1 MNVVRF
7 RHLDEK
13 VPFTYTIDITGRRK
27 NRRHTARERMDIMD
41 SSHSLNPTTWL
52 TVDQMM
58 NKNFKVLHQNDTL
71 RTVIEYYQE
80 FKINTL
86 PVVDENENLIGVF
99 PKKRLFK
106 ALLEGAGLDSPCV
119 PYMVDRP
126 VFVTVDRTY
135 DEYSLVVRVT
145 KSQVDNVVVLDRFNK
160 VAGMIGTAEYL
171 RESLNVI
178 TASSA
183 LLESVFRVNYEG
195 IIIIDREGYILR
207 VNPAAEKMFGLN
219 FSEVKGKKLKEIFPE
234 ITISGQLEIG
244 LKRTLKSLPVI
255 INQVPIYEND
265 EHAGSSFAFLDIS
278 DMEKIAQ
285 ELEIVKG
292 LQTTIDGVLRA
303 SSDGV
308 FVSDTAGTIKYVN
321 ERACKL
327 VSQSPDQIIGK
338 PIQAMLQM
346 NSPIN
351 IANSG
356 AAEVDSCDIDG
367 KKCIV
372 SHIPFKKS
380 SEEDAA
386 ITGIVSTVYLND
398 NAVTEEIA
406 RKWFYLK
413 QQVQYYR
420 AELEKRGG
428 SCSRF
433 DQIITNS
440 PEFKKIKKEALFI
453 ARSSS
458 TVLLTGESG
467 VGKDM
472 FARGIHEASPRAKH
486 PFIKVNCVSIPETL
500 FESELFGYA
509 PGSFTG
515 ALKNGKPG
523 YFERAHMGTIFLDEI
538 GDMPL
543 SIQAKLLQVLQEK
556 EFMRVG
562 GTSKQ
567 TVDVRIIAA
576 TNRDLREAI
585 AKKNF
590 REDLYYRL
598 NVIEFHL
605 PPLRERPEDIIPLA
619 ESFIEK
625 YNDILGSKVTGI
637 SEQAKKALQTYSW
650 PGNIRELENAVERA
664 ANFVWEGDIGVE
676 NLPGQIIKPE
686 QEPSSPFH
694 FSYRSSLVD
703 FEKEMLLEVLKK
715 TSGNRSA
722 AARMLNLSRSAFYDR
737 LAKYNIK

>member
-1 MNVVRF
+1 
-7 RHLDEK
+7 
-13 VPFTYTIDITGRRK
+13 
-27 NRRHTARERMDIMD
+27 MD
-41 SSHSLNPTTWL
+41 SSHSLNPTAWL
-52 TVDQMM
+52 TVEQMM
-58 NKNFKVLHQNDTL
+58 NKNFKVLHQDDTL
-71 RTVIEYYQE
+71 RTVVEYYQE

-99 PKKRLFK
+99 PKKRLYK
-106 ALLEGAGLDSPCV
+106 ALLEGAGLDSPCA
-119 PYMVDRP
+119 PYMVDHP

-145 KSQVDNVVVLDRFNK
+145 KSQVDTVVVLDRSNK
-160 VAGMIGTAEYL
+160 VVGMIGTAEYL

-183 LLESVFRVNYEG
+183 LLESVFRINYEG
-195 IIIIDREGYILR
+195 IIIVDREGYILR
-207 VNPAAEKMFGLN
+207 VNPAAEMMLGMD
-219 FSEVKGKKLKEIFPE
+219 FSGMKGKNLKEFLSDIK
-234 ITISGQLEIG
+234 ISEQLEIG
-244 LKRTLKSLPVI
+244 MKRMVNSLPVI
-255 INQVPIYEND
+255 VSQVPIYEND
-265 EHAGSSFAFLDIS
+265 EYVGSSFAFLDIS
-278 DMEKIAQ
+278 DMEKIAR

-292 LQTTIDGVLRA
+292 LQTTIDGVLSA

-308 FVSDTAGTIKYVN
+308 FVSDTSGTIRYVN

-327 VSQSPDQIIGK
+327 VSESCDQIIGK
-338 PIQAMLQM
+338 PIHTLLQM
-346 NSPIN
+346 NSPVS
-351 IANSG
+351 IAKSG
-356 AAEVDSCDIDG
+356 VPEVDSCDIDG

-372 SHIPFKKS
+372 SHIPYKNGN
-380 SEEDAA
+380 EEAA
-386 ITGIVSTVYLND
+386 DITGIVSTVYLND

-420 AELEKRGG
+420 EELEKRGG
-428 SCSRF
+428 GVSRF
-433 DQIITNS
+433 DRIITNN

-472 FARGIHEASPRAKH
+472 FARGIHEASPRAKN
-486 PFIKVNCVSIPETL
+486 PFVKVNCVSIPETL

-523 YFERAHMGTIFLDEI
+523 YFERAHLGTIFLDEI
-538 GDMPL
+538 GDMPM

-562 GTSKQ
+562 GTNKQ

-576 TNRDLREAI
+576 TNRDLRDAI
-585 AKKNF
+585 AKKTF

-605 PPLRERPEDIIPLA
+605 PPLRERPEDIISLT
-619 ESFIEK
+619 ETFIEK
-625 YNDILGSKVTGI
+625 YNDILGAKVTGI
-637 SEQAKKALQTYSW
+637 NEQAKKALQTYSW

-664 ANFVWEGDIGVE
+664 ANFVWEGEIGVE
-676 NLPGQIIKPE
+676 NLPGQIIQTE
-686 QEPSSPFH
+686 QVSPPT
-694 FSYRSSLVD
+694 SAYRSSLVD

-715 TSGNRSA
+715 ANGNRSA

-737 LAKYNIK
+737 LAKHNIK

>member
-1 MNVVRF
+1 
-7 RHLDEK
+7 
-13 VPFTYTIDITGRRK
+13 
-27 NRRHTARERMDIMD
+27 MD
-41 SSHSLNPTTWL
+41 SSHSLNSATWL
-52 TVDQMM
+52 TVEQMM
-58 NKNFKVLHQNDTL
+58 NKNFKVLHQSDTL

-99 PKKRLFK
+99 PKKRLYK
-106 ALLEGAGLDSPCV
+106 ALLEGAGLDSPCL
-119 PYMVDRP
+119 PYMVDHP
-126 VFVTVDRTY
+126 VFVSVDRTY

-145 KSQVDNVVVLDRFNK
+145 KSQVDNVVVLDRYNK

-195 IIIIDREGYILR
+195 IVIVDRDGYILR
-207 VNPAAEKMFGLN
+207 VNPAAEAMFGMS
-219 FSEVKGKKLKEIFPE
+219 FSDMCGKKLKEILPD
-234 ITISGQLEIG
+234 ITISEQLEIG
-244 LKRTLKSLPVI
+244 LRRTVKSVPVI
-255 INQVPIYEND
+255 VSQVPIFEND
-265 EHAGSSFAFLDIS
+265 EYVGSSLAFLDIS
-278 DMEKIAQ
+278 DMEKIAR

-292 LQTTIDGVLRA
+292 LQTTIDGVLSA

-308 FVSDTAGTIKYVN
+308 FVSDTAGIIKYVN
-321 ERACKL
+321 ERACRL
-327 VSQSPDQIIGK
+327 VSGTSDQIIGK
-338 PIQAMLQM
+338 PIQTLLQM
-346 NSPIN
+346 NNPVN
-351 IANSG
+351 IAKSG
-356 AAEVDSCDIDG
+356 EPEVDSCDISG

-372 SHIPFKKS
+372 SHIPFKNCN
-380 SEEDAA
+380 EESAD

-420 AELEKRGG
+420 EELEKRGG
-428 SCSRF
+428 GGSRF

-440 PEFKKIKKEALFI
+440 EEFKKIKKEALFI
-453 ARSSS
+453 ARSTS

-472 FARGIHEASPRAKH
+472 FARGIHEASPRAKN

-523 YFERAHMGTIFLDEI
+523 YFERAHKGTIFLDEI
-538 GDMPL
+538 GDMPM

-585 AKKNF
+585 AKKTF

-605 PPLRERPEDIIPLA
+605 PPLRERQEDILPLA

-625 YNDILGSKVTGI
+625 YNDILGSRVTGI
-637 SEQAKKALQTYSW
+637 NEQAKKALQAYSW

-664 ANFVWEGDIGVE
+664 ANFVWEGEIGVE
-676 NLPGQIIKPE
+676 NLPAQIIQSE
-686 QEPSSPFH
+686 QAPIQQPST
-694 FSYRSSLVD
+694 YRSSLID

-715 TSGNRSA
+715 TNGNRSA

>member
-1 MNVVRF
+1 
-7 RHLDEK
+7 
-13 VPFTYTIDITGRRK
+13 
-27 NRRHTARERMDIMD
+27 MDG
-41 SSHSLNPTTWL
+41 SHSLNSSSWL
-52 TVDQMM
+52 TVEQMM
-58 NKNFKVLHQNDTL
+58 NKNFKVLHPEDTL
-71 RTVIEYYQE
+71 RTVVEYYQE

-86 PVVDENENLIGVF
+86 PVVDANENLIGVF

-106 ALLEGAGLDSPCV
+106 ALLDGAGLDAPCA

-126 VFVTVDRTY
+126 IFVSVDRTY

-145 KSQVDNVVVLDRFNK
+145 KSQVDNVVVLDRSNK
-160 VAGMIGTAEYL
+160 VIGMIGTAEYL

-178 TASSA
+178 MGSSA
-183 LLESVFRVNYEG
+183 LLESLFRVNNEG
-195 IIIIDREGYILR
+195 NIIVDTEGYILR
-207 VNPAAEKMFGLN
+207 INPAAERMFQLDA
-219 FSEVKGKKLKEIFPE
+219 SMAKGKNLKTLLPE
-234 ITISGQLEIG
+234 IDVSGQLQIG
-244 LKRTLKSLPVI
+244 SKRTVKSLPVI
-255 INQVPIYEND
+255 INQVPIVENG
-265 EHAGSSFAFLDIS
+265 EQIGSSFAFLDIS

-285 ELEIVKG
+285 ELEIVKA
-292 LQTTIDGVLRA
+292 LQTTIDGVLSA

-308 FVSDTAGTIKYVN
+308 FVADISGTVKYVN
-321 ERACKL
+321 ERACQL
-327 VSQSPDQIIGK
+327 VSQPSEQIIGK
-338 PIQAMLQM
+338 PIQSILQTSNPIKIAM
-346 NSPIN
+346 
-351 IANSG
+351 SG
-356 AAEVDSCDIDG
+356 AAEVDSCDIGG

-372 SHIPFKKS
+372 SHIPYKG
-380 SEEDAA
+380 ENGEAA
-386 ITGIVSTVYLND
+386 DITGIVSTVYLND

-420 AELEKRGG
+420 EELEKRGG
-428 SCSRF
+428 GSRF

-440 PEFKKIKKEALFI
+440 PEFKRIKKEAMFI

-523 YFERAHMGTIFLDEI
+523 YFERAHMGTVFLDEI

-556 EFMRVG
+556 EFTRVG
-562 GTSKQ
+562 GTGKQ
-567 TVDVRIIAA
+567 RVDVRIIAA

-585 AKKNF
+585 AKKTF

-605 PPLRERPEDIIPLA
+605 PPLRERPEDILILA

-625 YNDILGSKVTGI
+625 YNEILGSKVTGI
-637 SEQAKKALQTYSW
+637 NEQARKALQKYPW
-650 PGNIRELENAVERA
+650 PGNIRELENAIERA
-664 ANFVWEGDIGVE
+664 ANFVWEGEIGIE
-676 NLPGQIIKPE
+676 NLPGQIIRLE
-686 QEPSSPFH
+686 HDSAAFSS
-694 FSYRSSLVD
+694 SYRSSLID
-703 FEKEMLLEVLKK
+703 FEKEMLMDVLKK
-715 TSGNRSA
+715 TNGNKSA

-737 LAKYNIK
+737 LAKYNLK

>member
-1 MNVVRF
+1 
-7 RHLDEK
+7 
-13 VPFTYTIDITGRRK
+13 
-27 NRRHTARERMDIMD
+27 MD
-41 SSHSLNPTTWL
+41 SSNSLNPTTWL
-52 TVDQMM
+52 TVEQMM
-58 NKNFKVLHQNDTL
+58 NKNFKVIHLDDTL
-71 RTVIEYYQE
+71 RTVVEYYQE
-80 FKINTL
+80 YKINTL

-106 ALLEGAGLDSPCV
+106 ALLEGAGLDVPCA
-119 PYMVDRP
+119 PYMVDHP

-145 KSQVDNVVVLDRFNK
+145 KSQVDNVVVLDRSNK
-160 VAGMIGTAEYL
+160 VVGMIGTAEYL
-171 RESLNVI
+171 RDSLNVI
-178 TASSA
+178 TSSSA
-183 LLESVFRVNYEG
+183 LLESLFRVNYEG

-207 VNPAAEKMFGLN
+207 VNPAAERMFQLN
-219 FSEVKGKKLKEIFPE
+219 FSDVKGKNLREILPE
-234 ITISGQLEIG
+234 ITISEHLQIG
-244 LKRTLKSLPVI
+244 LKRTVKSLPVI
-255 INQVPIYEND
+255 INQVPIYENE
-265 EHAGSSFAFLDIS
+265 EHVGSSLAFQDIS

-292 LQTTIDGVLRA
+292 LQTTIDGVLSA

-308 FVSDTAGTIKYVN
+308 FVSDISGTIKYVN
-321 ERACKL
+321 ERASKL
-327 VSQSPDQIIGK
+327 VSQASEQIIGK
-338 PIQAMLQM
+338 PIQAILQT

-351 IANSG
+351 IAKSG

-372 SHIPFKKS
+372 SHIPFKNS
-380 SEEDAA
+380 NEEDAD

-428 SCSRF
+428 SCNRF
-433 DQIITNS
+433 DQIITSN
-440 PEFKKIKKEALFI
+440 PEFKQIKKEALFI

-458 TVLLTGESG
+458 TVLLTGDSG

-472 FARGIHEASPRAKH
+472 FARGIHEASPRAKN

-576 TNRDLREAI
+576 TNRDLRDAI
-585 AKKNF
+585 AKKAF
-590 REDLYYRL
+590 REDLFYRL

-605 PPLRERPEDIIPLA
+605 PPLRDRSEDIIGLA
-619 ESFIEK
+619 ESFIDK
-625 YNDILGSKVTGI
+625 YNNILGSKVTGI
-637 SEQAKKALQTYSW
+637 NEQAKKALQEYTW
-650 PGNIRELENAVERA
+650 PGNIRELENAIERA
-664 ANFVWEGDIGVE
+664 ANFVWEGEVGIE
-676 NLPGQIIKPE
+676 NLPGQIIQLE
-686 QEPSSPFH
+686 HEPSASYS
-694 FSYRSSLVD
+694 SYRSSLVD
-703 FEKEMLLEVLKK
+703 FEKEMLLDVLKK
-715 TSGNRSA
+715 TNGNRSA
-722 AARMLNLSRSAFYDR
+722 AARLLNLSRSAFYDR
-737 LAKYNIK
+737 LAKYDLK

>member
-1 MNVVRF
+1 MRYESAGTNQPR
-7 RHLDEK
+7 K
-13 VPFTYTIDITGRRK
+13 GR
-27 NRRHTARERMDIMD
+27 NMMD
-41 SSHSLNPTTWL
+41 SSHSLNPASWL
-52 TVDQMM
+52 TVEQMM
-58 NKNFKVLHQNDTL
+58 NQNFKVLHQSDTL

-86 PVVDENENLIGVF
+86 PVVDKDEKLIGVF
-99 PKKRLFK
+99 PKKRLYK
-106 ALLEGAGLDSPCV
+106 ALLEGAGLDSPCE
-119 PYMVDRP
+119 PYMVDHP
-126 VFVTVDRTY
+126 VFVSVDRTY

-145 KSQVDNVVVLDRFNK
+145 KSQVDNVVVLDRSNK
-160 VAGMIGTAEYL
+160 VVGMIGTAEYL
-171 RESLNVI
+171 RESLTVI

-195 IIIIDREGYILR
+195 IIIVNREGYILR
-207 VNPAAEKMFGLN
+207 VNPAAEKMFGIS
-219 FSEVKGKKLKEIFPE
+219 FSEMKGRKLRDIFPGIS
-234 ITISGQLEIG
+234 ITEQLEIG
-244 LKRTLKSLPVI
+244 LRKTVKSVPVI
-255 INQVPIYEND
+255 VSQVPIFEN
-265 EHAGSSFAFLDIS
+265 EEYAGSSLAFLDIS
-278 DMEKIAQ
+278 DMERIAR

-292 LQTTIDGVLRA
+292 LQTTIDGVLSA

-308 FVSDTAGTIKYVN
+308 FVSDTTGTIRYVN
-321 ERACKL
+321 ERACRL
-327 VSQSPDQIIGK
+327 VSGTCDGIVGK
-338 PIQAMLQM
+338 PIQTLLQM

-351 IANSG
+351 IAKSG
-356 AAEVDSCDIDG
+356 APEVDSCDING

-372 SHIPFKKS
+372 SHIPFKNGN
-380 SEEDAA
+380 EETAD

-420 AELEKRGG
+420 EELEKRGG
-428 SCSRF
+428 GSRF
-433 DQIITNS
+433 DQIITNNQ
-440 PEFKKIKKEALFI
+440 EFKKIKKEALFI
-453 ARSSS
+453 ARSTS

-472 FARGIHEASPRAKH
+472 FARGIHEASPRAKN
-486 PFIKVNCVSIPETL
+486 PFVKVNCVSIPETL

-523 YFERAHMGTIFLDEI
+523 YFERAHQGTIFLDEI
-538 GDMPL
+538 GDMPM

-585 AKKNF
+585 AKKAF

-605 PPLRERPEDIIPLA
+605 PPLRERQEDIIPLA

-625 YNDILGSKVTGI
+625 YNGILGSRVTGI
-637 SEQAKKALQTYSW
+637 NEQTKKALQAYTW

-664 ANFVWEGDIGVE
+664 ANFVWEGEIGVE
-676 NLPGQIIKPE
+676 NLPAQIVQAE
-686 QEPSSPFH
+686 QVLPSQPDS
-694 FSYRSSLVD
+694 STYRSSMID
-703 FEKEMLLEVLKK
+703 FEKEMLLDVLKK
-715 TSGNRSA
+715 TNGNRSA